1 MPYICNQ
8 VLSPLSKE
16 LSQTINGFTVYKI
29 MIRVDKEI
37 CPHNHVCPLIKL
49 CPVDAITQDAD
60 GYPVIDYDLCI
71 ECGTCVE
78 NCPKH
83 AMKVW

>member
-1 MPYICNQ
+1 
-8 VLSPLSKE
+8 
-16 LSQTINGFTVYKI
+16 

-60 GYPVIDYDLCI
+60 GYPVIDYDRCI
-71 ECGTCVE
+71 ECETCVE

-83 AMKVW
+83 AMKVYPD